1 MFLNPVSV
9 IFFEKYENNWFSAA
23 KWTMIMY
30 FWGYKKAQPSFGIWI
45 KKLDGEEEAEE
56 EEEKE

>member
-1 MFLNPVSV
+1 
-9 IFFEKYENNWFSAA
+9 
-23 KWTMIMY
+23 MY